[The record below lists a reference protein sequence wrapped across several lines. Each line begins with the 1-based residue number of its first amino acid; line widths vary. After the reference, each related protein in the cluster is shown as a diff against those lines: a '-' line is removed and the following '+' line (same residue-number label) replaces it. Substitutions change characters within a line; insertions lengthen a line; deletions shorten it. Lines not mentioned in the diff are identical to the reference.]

1 MWPQAFLLLTAV
13 GAAGA
18 ATVLGIVAA
27 LRGERRRV
35 RHAALGVGVI
45 AIGYMV
51 LVVSVAA
58 AAPDRTLAPG
68 EEKYICE
75 LDCHLAYSVVGVRW
89 QQDTVYVRLN
99 IRFDR
104 ETISSRRPL
113 DAPVYPGSRV
123 VRLSDVSGRHFRP
136 ISLGDLRRSL
146 LPGEAY
152 QTEIAFEADP
162 AAIGLVLFIAD
173 ADPSKRVL
181 IGSDNAFFRTPVGFR
196 LSEK

>member
-1 MWPQAFLLLTAV
+1 MWPQAFLLLIAV

-18 ATVLGIVAA
+18 ATLLGIVAA

-35 RHAALGVGVI
+35 RHAAVGASVI
-45 AIGYMV
+45 AVGYLG
-51 LVVSVAA
+51 LVISVAA

-75 LDCHLAYSVVGVRW
+75 LDCHLAYSVVGVRR
-89 QQDTVYVRLN
+89 QRDTLYVRLN

-104 ETISSRRPL
+104 GTIGSSRPL
-113 DAPVYPGSRV
+113 DAPVYPGSRE
-123 VRLSDVSGRHFRP
+123 VRLSDASGRIFRP

-152 QTEIAFEADP
+152 QTEIAFEVDP
-162 AAIGLVLFIAD
+162 AVIGLVLFISD
-173 ADPSKRVL
+173 ADPSKRIL

-196 LSEK
+196 LSGK